1 MTDPQPGGASSG
13 GAGEAGRAEAA
24 AARIRAIYTG
34 RGAQVPA
41 AIETRIGLA
50 ELTGRMDALEAVEN
64 VKRALVAETALDPKT
79 EQLIQFSQLLVL
91 GHPSIAEHHA
101 RAARR
106 EGASLAEL
114 SSVAEHA
121 VIAAGLPA
129 YLQGMDIL
137 GRIAQEAE

>member
-1 MTDPQPGGASSG
+1 MTDLQPGGESG
-13 GAGEAGRAEAA
+13 GS
-24 AARIRAIYTG
+24 AARIRAIYAA
-34 RGAQVPA
+34 RGAQVPP
-41 AIETRIGLA
+41 AIEARIGLA
-50 ELTGRMDALEAVEN
+50 ELSGRMDALEAVEN

-79 EQLIQFSQLLVL
+79 EQLIQFAQLLVL
-91 GHPSIAEHHA
+91 GHASIAEHHA
-101 RAARR
+101 RFARR

-137 GRIAQEAE
+137 ARIAQEAAG

>member
-1 MTDPQPGGASSG
+1 MTEPQPGGD
-13 GAGEAGRAEAA
+13 AA
-24 AARIRAIYTG
+24 DRIRAIYTG
-34 RGAQVPA
+34 RGAAVPP

-50 ELTGRMDALEAVEN
+50 ELSGRLDALEAVEN
-64 VKRALVAETALDPKT
+64 LKRALVAESALDSKT

-91 GHPSIAEHHA
+91 GHTSIAEHHA

-106 EGASLAEL
+106 AGASLAEL

-129 YLQGMDIL
+129 YLQGMDII
-137 GRIAQEAE
+137 GRIAQEAAG